1 MVRCSLIS
9 EYESTY
15 KIADELT
22 NVIKQLRI
30 HLDGDGLRT
39 LDFLLDNI
47 VTEINI
53 EELNHASK

>member
-15 KIADELT
+15 VALDELS

-30 HLDGDGLRT
+30 HLDDNGRRT